1 MLMDDPVHLDNLT
14 GMRPSAGAAKIQI
27 WVTRAP
33 EDARAWILGLNDMGF
48 DAQPMPLM
56 AIGPAPD
63 QHALRSTWQHLDQYQ
78 AVMFVSANAVRY
90 FWQASPVSEGVLP
103 WGGQRAWVTGP
114 GSQDALLKVGV
125 PLHAIDAPPWD
136 AFQLDSEAL
145 WSVVSSQIH
154 AGLRVLVVRGCDA
167 QGQVTGRDWLV
178 TQLQAAG
185 AQVDQIAAYQR
196 KKPELSQVQLAA
208 VRQSVERGAVWLFSN
223 SEAIFNLKEALP
235 DQDWREAKAVATHP
249 RIASKA
255 KQAGWGSVAIAQPV
269 LQAVAS
275 SIKSCYEFSKSSL

>member
-1 MLMDDPVHLDNLT
+1 MDDPVHLDNLT

-136 AFQLDSEAL
+136 AVQLDSEAL
-145 WSVVSSQIH
+145 WSVVASQIH

-185 AQVDQIAAYQR
+185 VQVDQIAAYQR

-235 DQDWREAKAVATHP
+235 DQDWRGAKAVATHP
-249 RIASKA
+249 RIANNA
-255 KQAGWGSVAIAQPV
+255 KQAGWGSVAIAQPA

-275 SIKSCYEFSKSSL
+275 SIKSCHEFPKSSL

>member
-1 MLMDDPVHLDNLT
+1 MDNPVHLDSPAR
-14 GMRPSAGAAKIQI
+14 MRPTACSAKIRV

-33 EDARAWILGLNDMGF
+33 EDAQAWILGLNDMGF

-56 AIGPAPD
+56 AMGPAPD
-63 QHALRSTWQHLDQYQ
+63 QHALRSSWEHLDQYQ

-90 FWQASPVSEGVLP
+90 FWQAKPDSPVPPPWGVL
-103 WGGQRAWVTGP
+103 RAWVTGH
-114 GSQDALLKVGV
+114 GSQDALLKVGM

-136 AFQLDSEAL
+136 AVQLDSEAL
-145 WSVVSSQIH
+145 WSVVASQVN

-167 QGQVTGRDWLV
+167 QGLVTGRDWLV

-196 KKPELSQVQLAA
+196 KKPVLSQAQLAA
-208 VRQSVERGAVWLFSN
+208 ARQSVEMGAVWLFSN
-223 SEAIFNLKEALP
+223 SEAISNLKEALP
-235 DQDWREAKAVATHP
+235 DQDWQGAKAVATHP
-249 RIASKA
+249 RIGTNA
-255 KQAGWGSVAIAQPV
+255 KQAGWGSVAITQPA

-275 SIKSCYEFSKSSL
+275 SIKSCHEF

>member
-1 MLMDDPVHLDNLT
+1 MDNPIHQQGLSKKEPNAC
-14 GMRPSAGAAKIQI
+14 SSKIRV

-33 EDARAWILGLNDMGF
+33 EDAQAWILGLNDMGF

-63 QHALRSTWQHLDQYQ
+63 QQALGRTWQHLDQYQ

-90 FWQASPVSEGVLP
+90 FWQANTVSQGQLP

-114 GSQDALLKVGV
+114 GSQDALLKVGL

-136 AFQLDSEAL
+136 AVQLDSEAL
-145 WSVVSSQIH
+145 WSVVASQIH
-154 AGLRVLVVRGCDA
+154 VGLRVLVVRGCDA

-196 KKPELSQVQLAA
+196 KKPVLSPTQIAA
-208 VRQSVERGAVWLFSN
+208 VRQSVERNAVWLFSN

-235 DQDWREAKAVATHP
+235 DQDWWAAKAVATHP
-249 RIASKA
+249 RIASNA
-255 KQAGWGSVAIAQPV
+255 KQAGWGSVAIAQPA

-275 SIKSCYEFSKSSL
+275 SIKSCYEF

>member
-1 MLMDDPVHLDNLT
+1 MDNPVHLDSPARMMPT
-14 GMRPSAGAAKIQI
+14 ARSAKIRV

-33 EDARAWILGLNDMGF
+33 EDAQAWILGLNDMGF

-56 AIGPAPD
+56 AMGPAPD
-63 QHALRSTWQHLDQYQ
+63 QHALLSSWEHLDQYQ

-90 FWQASPVSEGVLP
+90 FWQAKPDSPVPPP
-103 WGGQRAWVTGP
+103 WGVMRAWVTGP
-114 GSQDALLKVGV
+114 GSQDALLKVGM

-136 AFQLDSEAL
+136 AVQLDSEAL
-145 WSVVSSQIH
+145 WSVVASQVN

-196 KKPELSQVQLAA
+196 KKPVLSQAQLAA
-208 VRQSVERGAVWLFSN
+208 ARQSVEMGAVWLFSN
-223 SEAIFNLKEALP
+223 SEAISNLKEALP
-235 DQDWREAKAVATHP
+235 DQDWQGAKAVATHP
-249 RIASKA
+249 RIATNA
-255 KQAGWGSVAIAQPV
+255 KQAGWGSVAITQPA

-275 SIKSCYEFSKSSL
+275 SIKSCHEF

>member
-1 MLMDDPVHLDNLT
+1 MADPAHLDSPASMSLT
-14 GMRPSAGAAKIQI
+14 AYDAKIQV

-33 EDARAWILGLNDMGF
+33 EDAQAWILGLNDMGF
-48 DAQPMPLM
+48 DAQAMPLM

-63 QHALRSTWQHLDQYQ
+63 QQALRRSWQHLEHYQ

-90 FWQASPVSEGVLP
+90 FWQANPVSQGHLP

-114 GSQDALLKVGV
+114 GSQDALLKVGL
-125 PLHAIDAPPWD
+125 PLHAMDAPPWD
-136 AFQLDSEAL
+136 AVQLDSEAL
-145 WSVVSSQIH
+145 WSVVASQIH

-196 KKPELSQVQLAA
+196 KKPVLSPAQIAA

-235 DQDWREAKAVATHP
+235 DQDWQAAKAVATHP
-249 RIASKA
+249 RIANNA
-255 KQAGWGSVAIAQPV
+255 KQAGWGSVAIAQPA

-275 SIKSCYEFSKSSL
+275 SIKSCHEF

>member
-1 MLMDDPVHLDNLT
+1 MDDPVHLDSLAS
-14 GMRPSAGAAKIQI
+14 MRPTACAAKIQV

-33 EDARAWILGLNDMGF
+33 EDAQAWILGLNDMGF

-63 QHALRSTWQHLDQYQ
+63 QHALRRSWQQLEQYQ

-90 FWQASPVSEGVLP
+90 FWQANPFSQGVLP

-114 GSQDALLKVGV
+114 GSQDALLKVGL

-136 AFQLDSEAL
+136 AVQLDSEAL
-145 WSVVSSQIH
+145 WSVVASQIH

-196 KKPELSQVQLAA
+196 KKPELSPAQIAA

-223 SEAIFNLKEALP
+223 SEAISNLKEALP
-235 DQDWREAKAVATHP
+235 DQDWRRAKAVATHP
-249 RIASKA
+249 RIARNA
-255 KQAGWGSVAIAQPV
+255 KQAGWGSVAITQPA

-275 SIKSCYEFSKSSL
+275 SIKSCHEF